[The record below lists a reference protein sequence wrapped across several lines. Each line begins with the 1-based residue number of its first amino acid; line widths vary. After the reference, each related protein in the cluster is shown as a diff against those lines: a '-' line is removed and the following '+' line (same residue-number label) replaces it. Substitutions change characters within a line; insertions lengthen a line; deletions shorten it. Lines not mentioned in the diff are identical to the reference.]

1 MDGAPHTV
9 FRDMS
14 AFTPNAGFGGTTPDT
29 KKRPHES
36 EPESSSAYS
45 DPPPSKAARTG
56 AGGQNES
63 ATKSAAAEEAAAE
76 EAATEEVVV
85 AEESATK
92 EAAIKSGGGGSSG
105 GGVSEVETQLARI
118 ESAADALKALGADA
132 LNSGTAERL
141 RGIAMSLWKLNDSL
155 EQREA
160 ARKEAA
166 AAGPTDDT
174 FSGPEGCPRVRLELD
189 IVEQIMLQL
198 SPKDMAVAARVN
210 RHFLQAVER
219 AIPARLRP
227 PPPPPKPGEPQLP
240 NDPRRRNLGLAV
252 DADEKVTTELL
263 SRLEQQV
270 KQVPALL
277 ERSEVDDLWTLGS
290 FHHSVLHTLLDD
302 ERLLKLLEV
311 ADSSGMMAWRIMVKG
326 KPTPAWAQRN
336 KSAVEAALRAS
347 DPYSDEIFIRLCL
360 VFRLMPAS
368 VAEEHVEDIGAVLAQ
383 SAEGGSFL
391 PLLQLQIDML
401 LDLLARLSTPALVR
415 IRAKIDE
422 CRSACLANHSFNN
435 LVPKVR
441 ALLAQA
447 DGAPSI

>member
-1 MDGAPHTV
+1 
-9 FRDMS
+9 MS
-14 AFTPNAGFGGTTPDT
+14 SSTPNAGFGGTTPAT

-36 EPESSSAYS
+36 EPESSSACS
-45 DPPPSKAARTG
+45 DRPPSKAARTG
-56 AGGQNES
+56 AGGLDGGVSDVKES

-76 EAATEEVVV
+76 EAAT
-85 AEESATK
+85 
-92 EAAIKSGGGGSSG
+92 KSGGGGGSSG

-118 ESAADALKALGADA
+118 ESAADTLKTLGADA
-132 LNSGTAERL
+132 LDSGTAERL
-141 RGIAMSLWKLNDSL
+141 RGIAMSLWTLNDTF

-166 AAGPTDDT
+166 AAVPTDDT
-174 FSGPEGCPRVRLELD
+174 FLGARVRLELD
-189 IVEQIMLQL
+189 IVEQIVLQL
-198 SPKDMAVAARVN
+198 PPKGMGVAACVN

-277 ERSEVDDLWTLGS
+277 ERSEVDDLRRLGS

-311 ADSSGMMAWRIMVKG
+311 ADSPGLKAWHIVVEG
-326 KPTPAWAQRN
+326 KPTLAWAQRN

-347 DPYSDEIFIRLCL
+347 GPYSDPIQISLCL
-360 VFRLMPAS
+360 LFGLMPAS
-368 VAEEHVEDIGAVLAQ
+368 VAEEHVEGIGAVLARL
-383 SAEGGSFL
+383 AGSSCSPF
-391 PLLQLQIDML
+391 QIEML
-401 LDLLARLSTPALVR
+401 LDVLETLPARALVR

-422 CRSACLANHSFNN
+422 CRSACLANHAFNV
-435 LVPKVR
+435 LAPKVR

-447 DGAPSI
+447 DGASI

>member
-1 MDGAPHTV
+1 MKE
-9 FRDMS
+9 F
-14 AFTPNAGFGGTTPDT
+14 
-29 KKRPHES
+29 
-36 EPESSSAYS
+36 
-45 DPPPSKAARTG
+45 
-56 AGGQNES
+56 

-76 EAATEEVVV
+76 EAATEEAV
-85 AEESATK
+85 AEGSATK
-92 EAAIKSGGGGSSG
+92 EAATKSGGGGGSSG
-105 GGVSEVETQLARI
+105 GGVSEVETQVARI
-118 ESAADALKALGADA
+118 ESAADTLKTLGADA
-132 LNSGTAERL
+132 LDSGTAERL
-141 RGIAMSLWKLNDSL
+141 WKVDTLLWTLRQSFV
-155 EQREA
+155 QQEA
-160 ARKEAA
+160 ARKQAA
-166 AAGPTDDT
+166 AARHTDDT
-174 FSGPEGCPRVRLELD
+174 FGPRVGPRVRLELD
-189 IVEQIMLQL
+189 IVEQIVLQL
-198 SPKDMAVAARVN
+198 PPKDMAVAACVN

-227 PPPPPKPGEPQLP
+227 PPPPPKPGEPQL

-252 DADEKVTTELL
+252 DADEKVTTGLL
-263 SRLEQQV
+263 ARLEREAGE
-270 KQVPALL
+270 VPSLL
-277 ERSEVDDLWTLGS
+277 ERSEVDDLRTLSS
-290 FHHSVLHTLLDD
+290 FHHSVLHSLLDD
-302 ERLLKLLEV
+302 ERLLKLLKV
-311 ADSSGMMAWRIMVKG
+311 ADWSGERAWRILVDG
-326 KPTPAWAQRN
+326 KPTLAWVQRN

-347 DPYSDEIFIRLCL
+347 GAYSNPIQTHLCL
-360 VFRLMPAS
+360 VLRNMPAS

>member
-1 MDGAPHTV
+1 V
-9 FRDMS
+9 KEF
-14 AFTPNAGFGGTTPDT
+14 
-29 KKRPHES
+29 
-36 EPESSSAYS
+36 
-45 DPPPSKAARTG
+45 
-56 AGGQNES
+56 

-76 EAATEEVVV
+76 EAATEEAV
-85 AEESATK
+85 AEGSATK
-92 EAAIKSGGGGSSG
+92 EAATKSGGGGGSSG
-105 GGVSEVETQLARI
+105 GGVSEVETQVARI
-118 ESAADALKALGADA
+118 ESAADTLKTLGADA
-132 LNSGTAERL
+132 LDSGTAERL
-141 RGIAMSLWKLNDSL
+141 WKVDTLLWTLRQSFV
-155 EQREA
+155 QQEA
-160 ARKEAA
+160 ARKQAA
-166 AAGPTDDT
+166 AARHTDDT
-174 FSGPEGCPRVRLELD
+174 FGPRVGPRVRLELD
-189 IVEQIMLQL
+189 IVEQIVLQL
-198 SPKDMAVAARVN
+198 PPKDMAVAACVN

-347 DPYSDEIFIRLCL
+347 DPVFDSSIQTHLCVL
-360 VFRLMPAS
+360 FGLMPTS
-368 VAEEHVEDIGAVLAQ
+368 VAEEHVEGIGAVLARL
-383 SAEGGSFL
+383 AGSSCSPF
-391 PLLQLQIDML
+391 QIELL
-401 LDLLARLSTPALVR
+401 LDVLETLPARALVR

-422 CRSACLANHSFNN
+422 CRSACLANHAFTV
-435 LVPKVR
+435 LAPKVR

-447 DGAPSI
+447 DGASI